1 MKRMLCSLFALS
13 AALMWGGV
21 SSGQGPGP
29 GSGGEGTLTSA
40 EEATLLQM
48 REEEKLSRDVY
59 AAMYETWQYKVFLNI
74 SQSEQHHM
82 DAMLKMLDKFEVADP
97 VGDNPPG
104 VFNDGDFSALY
115 GDLVAKGETSLLDAF
130 LSGGYIEEMDILD
143 LEAAIAETDKPSLTN
158 AYSNL
163 LAASRNHLRT
173 FVSHV
178 RSMGEEYEAQFMSQD
193 AVDDIVGDFD
203 LTPSKGFVMNA
214 GLNDAWYFPGTDGQG
229 FFLTVLPEQKMA
241 FMGWFTYETE
251 PPGETCQARLG
262 DPAHRWITAQGTF
275 AGGQAQLEI
284 DITHGGVFDMGDP
297 LPMHQAAG
305 SILLQ
310 FDDCMSGSVYYDIPS
325 IGRSGLV
332 PIRRIANDNVA
343 LCEQL
348 SGTDTA
354 AD

>member
-1 MKRMLCSLFALS
+1 MKKMLCLVIVLG
-13 AALMWGGV
+13 AALMWSSA
-21 SSGQGPGP
+21 SSGQGPGS
-29 GSGGEGTLTSA
+29 GSGVEGTLTA
-40 EEATLLQM
+40 DEEATLLQI
-48 REEEKLSRDVY
+48 REEEKLARDVY
-59 AAMYETWQYKVFLNI
+59 TAMHETWEYEAFLNI

-82 DAMLKMLDKFEVADP
+82 DAMLKMLDKFEIADP
-97 VGDNPPG
+97 VGENPPG
-104 VFNDGDFSALY
+104 VFD
-115 GDLVAKGETSLLDAF
+115 
-130 LSGGYIEEMDILD
+130 GGYIEEMDILD

-163 LAASRNHLRT
+163 LAASRNHLRN

-178 RSMGEEYEAQFMSQD
+178 SSLGQEYEAQLMSQD

-203 LTPSKGFVMNA
+203 LTPAKGFVMNA

-229 FFLTVLPEQKMA
+229 FFLTVLPEQKMV

-251 PPGETCQARLG
+251 PPGEACQARLG
-262 DPAHRWITAQGTF
+262 DPAHRWITAQGSF

-348 SGTDTA
+348 SGTGTA